1 MWLST
6 FSIANSL
13 IYLHSEEVGHK
24 NQILELVNENL
35 LVVLLWHTEADLLA
49 WGLSETQ
56 YDSRF

>member
-24 NQILELVNENL
+24 NQILELVNESL
-35 LVVLLWHTEADLLA
+35 LVVLLWHTEADPSPIPEWNVTA
-49 WGLSETQ
+49 
-56 YDSRF
+56 